1 MDQQQARVF
10 CLVPPERADVL
21 LAPLR
26 EHFAREP
33 QVAVMVERRTGN
45 RAGHPQ
51 ERGNPRAPVA
61 ERDPARAIP
70 PELRSEARHL
80 RLVQPMEPV
89 RRTYEDAGLAE
100 LIDRSVA
107 AEPEAVSELWW
118 RICERVL
125 ARLRLA
131 IGVFAAE
138 RATSRLLGRVL
149 DELPG
154 YDPERQ
160 PLTDWLDVVV
170 DRYCAERMP
179 S

>member
-1 MDQQQARVF
+1 MDQQRARVF

-26 EHFAREP
+26 EHFADEP
-33 QVAVMVERRTGN
+33 QIAVMVERRTESQ
-45 RAGHPQ
+45 AGHPP

-70 PELRSEARHL
+70 PQLHREARHL

-100 LIDRSVA
+100 LIERSVA

-118 RICERVL
+118 RVCE
-125 ARLRLA
+125 
-131 IGVFAAE
+131 
-138 RATSRLLGRVL
+138 RVL

-154 YDPERQ
+154 YDPERP
-160 PLTDWLDVVV
+160 PLTAWLDVVV
-170 DRYCAERMP
+170 DRYCAERVP